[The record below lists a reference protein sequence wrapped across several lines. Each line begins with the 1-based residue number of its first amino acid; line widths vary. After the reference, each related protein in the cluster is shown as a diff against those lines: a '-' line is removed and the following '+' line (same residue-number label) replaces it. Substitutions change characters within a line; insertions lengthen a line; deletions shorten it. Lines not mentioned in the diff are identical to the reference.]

1 VGRFLGPNI
10 EAHYKTWP
18 SARIVDSWQAAGM
31 VDVGYRVMS
40 LGGGIVMW
48 GTKRA

>member
-10 EAHYKTWP
+10 SGHYGRWP
-18 SARIVDSWQAAGM
+18 LQRLLDAWALAGM
-31 VDVGYRVMS
+31 VDVQARVMS